1 MHEYDVALKR
11 ILTRPGSVLLAA
23 LTGSSSLRWLNV
35 EAPLVRNLRVDLLG
49 ESPDGELVHIEL
61 QSRNEKDFPLR
72 MGEYSF
78 GVALRHGRLPR
89 QVALYVGSELLRMK
103 NEIVG
108 PGWVFRFHLVDIR
121 DLDGELLLASDNPGD
136 NVIAILTRLGGEPN
150 AVRRV
155 LKRISES
162 PPEERDGALAE
173 LSIIAGLRSLTAEVK
188 RKGKRMPIQ
197 EDIMDDEVWGP
208 WLLQKRAD
216 AQMAMLRKLIEK
228 KFGGIPS
235 RIRKRL
241 DALDPA
247 QIEATCLRLLD
258 AQRIEDLF
266 AR

>member
-61 QSRNEKDFPLR
+61 QSRNENDFPLR

-89 QVALYVGSELLRMK
+89 QVALYVGAEPLRMK
-103 NEIVG
+103 NEIAG
-108 PGWVFRFHLVDIR
+108 PGWTFRFHLVDIR

-136 NVIAILTRLGGEPN
+136 NVIAILTRLGGGPG
-150 AVRRV
+150 AVQRV
-155 LKRISES
+155 LKRIADGPSG
-162 PPEERDGALAE
+162 ERDEALAE
-173 LSIIAGLRSLTAEVK
+173 LSILAGLRSLGGEVS
-188 RKGKRMPIQ
+188 RGAREMPIQ
-197 EDIMDDEVWGP
+197 EDIRDHDYFGP
-208 WLLQKRAD
+208 LIRRGML
-216 AQMAMLRKLIEK
+216 AMLEKQIEK
-228 KFGGIPS
+228 KFGGIPPP
-235 RIRKRL
+235 IRKRL
-241 DALDPA
+241 DALKPA
-247 QIEATCLRLLD
+247 QIEAASLRLLD